1 MPEQKNEISK
11 SNGSGRSF
19 GPGNRKM
26 GGGEKAKDFS
36 GSLKKLFAYCGRYLP
51 AVVFAMVL
59 AVTGSILNLIG
70 PGKVADMTNLMTEG
84 LMTGIDVEAVVEI
97 AVLLAA
103 LYGMGWL
110 FSLIQGMVMATV
122 TQKVSKSLRT
132 EISQKMNR
140 LPLKYFDGTSTGNIL
155 SRVTNDV
162 DTIGQTLNQ
171 SIGTLVTASA
181 MFVGSLV
188 MMFYTNWIMA
198 VSAILAAFS
207 GFGLMMLIISRSQKY
222 FKQQQQELGMLN
234 GHIEESYAGHNVV

>member
-1 MPEQKNEISK
+1 MPEQKNEMPK

-51 AVVFAMVL
+51 AIVFAMVL

-103 LYGMGWL
+103 LYGLGWL
-110 FSLIQGMVMATV
+110 FSLIQGMVMATI

-132 EISQKMNR
+132 
-140 LPLKYFDGTSTGNIL
+140 
-155 SRVTNDV
+155 
-162 DTIGQTLNQ
+162 
-171 SIGTLVTASA
+171 
-181 MFVGSLV
+181 
-188 MMFYTNWIMA
+188 
-198 VSAILAAFS
+198 
-207 GFGLMMLIISRSQKY
+207 
-222 FKQQQQELGMLN
+222 
-234 GHIEESYAGHNVV
+234 